1 MASVPAAKRARSA
14 SPMRESAK
22 RDYELDLAAARR
34 EFEAS
39 IAGARAKYV
48 ALVASLQTPT
58 TLRAVIQFW
67 LADGGKHLITKCKN
81 SLSDLNSTHSWWANA
96 RGGAGVSSNERYEAL
111 VDAEMRVHSHP
122 LDDRIK
128 LPATWAAVL
137 YDAAAK
143 VGRIDHAFN
152 RKGEPTEVLLQ
163 FEYTDSRALVT
174 ENIGHEFTL
183 APGVAPDFKAFATA
197 VDATVQLPF

>member
-1 MASVPAAKRARSA
+1 
-14 SPMRESAK
+14 
-22 RDYELDLAAARR
+22 L
-34 EFEAS
+34 
-39 IAGARAKYV
+39 
-48 ALVASLQTPT
+48 T

-111 VDAEMRVHSHP
+111 VDAEMRVH
-122 LDDRIK
+122 
-128 LPATWAAVL
+128 
-137 YDAAAK
+137 
-143 VGRIDHAFN
+143 
-152 RKGEPTEVLLQ
+152 
-163 FEYTDSRALVT
+163 T